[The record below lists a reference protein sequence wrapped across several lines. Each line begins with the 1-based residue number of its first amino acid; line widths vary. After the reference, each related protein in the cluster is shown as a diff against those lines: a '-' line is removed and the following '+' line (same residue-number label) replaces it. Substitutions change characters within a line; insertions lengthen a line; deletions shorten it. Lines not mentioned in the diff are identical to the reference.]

1 MVVTAMKIHCNKQKP
16 MIIQTHCP
24 CVPVASAANKFADI
38 ASTVPNYDS
47 PTDKWIRFPFRS

>member
-24 CVPVASAANKFADI
+24 CVPVASAANKFSDI

-47 PTDKWIRFPFRS
+47 PTDK